1 MASNLLGIFLN
12 GNQLYCDCLLKPFK
26 EDFRSS
32 STRVWQTIQPDKL
45 ECSYPASLTDKKL
58 TEIDLDSLTCNTPDL
73 LAVEPPK
80 IKKHSWTGLIWF
92 FVGVGFTA
100 LAWFIYPYWN
110 RYQVTRNYPTRSRG
124 EIFQK
129 SETDKDFL
137 RNDF

>member
-1 MASNLLGIFLN
+1 M
-12 GNQLYCDCLLKPFK
+12 
-26 EDFRSS
+26 
-32 STRVWQTIQPDKL
+32 
-45 ECSYPASLTDKKL
+45 